1 MNKNIF
7 ANNYFS
13 IVPLI
18 ILKKNGHDMTNDRC
32 MDLKTYFEYFLHY
45 AFYKIISNNCLYLS
59 QENS

>member
-1 MNKNIF
+1 
-7 ANNYFS
+7 
-13 IVPLI
+13 
-18 ILKKNGHDMTNDRC
+18 MTNDRC